1 MFINEELTWP
11 QFRTLDS
18 VKKLPLNEQVQHY
31 NRYLNDLSTQRMWAQ
46 IGAANGGDI
55 PTTSTT
61 TTTTTAAP
69 TTTTTS
75 TTTTTTT
82 AAPTTTTSTTTST
95 TTAG

>member
-1 MFINEELTWP
+1 MYFGEELAW
-11 QFRTLDS
+11 QHFIQLNNI
-18 VKKLPLNEQVQHY
+18 KKLPLREQKEYY

-46 IGAANGGDI
+46 IGAAAGGDI
-55 PTTSTT
+55 NTTTTTSTT

-82 AAPTTTTSTTTST
+82 VP
-95 TTAG
+95 